1 MAYSGGAVGFAVPLF
16 FQGYGLRLKSRNC
29 PAINLSLPWAMFA
42 LTGWRP
48 IRRFPV
54 GLSLPRLHAS
64 ERKCNLPASI
74 TWMEQGPKMP
84 YGYHGSLSLRKLI
97 NSASYATAAFLTFAC
112 FLRTQSRNGNI

>member
-1 MAYSGGAVGFAVPLF
+1 
-16 FQGYGLRLKSRNC
+16 
-29 PAINLSLPWAMFA
+29 MFA

-54 GLSLPRLHAS
+54 QDLASLARLHAS
-64 ERKCNLPASI
+64 EGKCNLPASI

-97 NSASYATAAFLTFAC
+97 NSGSYATAAFLTFAC
-112 FLRTQSRNGNI
+112 FLRTQPRNGNIL